1 MLATIA
7 LPEGVTL
14 TAAGEQVP
22 LLALDLLTRW
32 KALDLIGDDRVET
45 DDVLA
50 DWFASVGVDPSLPM
64 RHWVNRPNNDY
75 VDEDP
80 LTAAAGDGDA
90 EDGHAGGG
98 HAGEAVAAAAA
109 AADGPPLDGVLDALE
124 QTAYGWYRQAVE
136 LDPEWPNYD
145 DTISDTTEQA
155 EYQGHA
161 AGLRQAAVEL
171 LRAIHRGRP
180 CANCKDPVGDPQDAP
195 ATGGALCRG
204 CADPA

>member
-109 AADGPPLDGVLDALE
+109 DGPPLDGVLDAPGADRLRVVP
-124 QTAYGWYRQAVE
+124 AGRRARPGVAE
-136 LDPEWPNYD
+136 LRRHDLRHDRAGRVPGPRRRP
-145 DTISDTTEQA
+145 
-155 EYQGHA
+155 A
-161 AGLRQAAVEL
+161 AG
-171 LRAIHRGRP
+171 RGRT
-180 CANCKDPVGDPQDAP
+180 AP
-195 ATGGALCRG
+195 GH
-204 CADPA
+204 PP